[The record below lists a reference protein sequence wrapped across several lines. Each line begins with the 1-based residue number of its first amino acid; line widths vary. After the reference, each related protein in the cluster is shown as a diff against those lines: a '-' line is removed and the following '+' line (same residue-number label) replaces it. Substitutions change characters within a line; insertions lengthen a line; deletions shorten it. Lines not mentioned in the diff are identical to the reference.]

1 MVSNARVSSSSDLK
15 NLILAV
21 VSVSS
26 TVAAA
31 VFQQVL
37 LAIVPFLCI
46 LQLKQNPSL
55 QLQLLQKQYE
65 ALAGDMDSIN
75 TGIKEL
81 SQKLNPTKTPLP
93 TGQKGR
99 ISLIIDGDNTFLS
112 AKEQGLRI
120 DYQKLIP
127 QLSQGASQLVGA
139 FHFASVDSA
148 KEKEVNFLNFLKSIG
163 CKVVSQEV
171 IQHKDGTKEGN
182 LDPEI
187 MLQMIRCIDTSDTV
201 VLVSGDGD
209 FKPFVEYLKERH
221 CRVEVYGFEA
231 STNKAL
237 KKVSDRY
244 VDLKTLD
251 VFKDNPER
259 DNPPKPKL
267 VLRRPS
273 R

>member
-1 MVSNARVSSSSDLK
+1 MVTNAKVSSSSDFR
-15 NLILAV
+15 NVILAFL
-21 VSVSS
+21 SVSS

-31 VFQQVL
+31 VFQQVW
-37 LAIVPFLCI
+37 LAIVPFVCI

-55 QLQLLQKQYE
+55 QLQLLQKQYG
-65 ALAGDMDSIN
+65 ALVGEMSSMN
-75 TGIKEL
+75 TGIEEL
-81 SQKLNPTKTPLP
+81 SQKLTPTKAPL
-93 TGQKGR
+93 TAGQKGR

-127 QLSQGASQLVGA
+127 ELSQGASQLIGA

-148 KEKEVNFLNFLKSIG
+148 KEKEVNFLKFLNSIG
-163 CKVVSQEV
+163 YKVVSQEI
-171 IQHKDGTKEGN
+171 IQHKDGSKEGN

-209 FKPFVEYLKERH
+209 FKPFVEYLKEKH

-231 STNKAL
+231 STNKTL

-251 VFKDNPER
+251 VFKNNPDR
-259 DNPPKPKL
+259 DNPPKPKP
-267 VLRRPS
+267 VLCSPS